1 MGLIGFPELL
11 LILVVALFFF
21 GPDKIPEIARSLGK
35 ATGEFKKAQTQTE
48 NEIKTLGE
56 PLSEK
61 DTNIHKLAI
70 EMGIDA
76 KNKTSEQ
83 LVEEIRSKIRSND
96 TNQVKS

>member
-1 MGLIGFPELL
+1 MGLIGLPELL

-35 ATGEFKKAQTQTE
+35 ATGEFKKAQTETE

-61 DTNIHKLAI
+61 DIKIHNLAI
-70 EMGIDA
+70 EMGIDV
-76 KNKTSEQ
+76 KNKTSEK
-83 LVEEIRSKIRSND
+83 LVEEIRSNIRSKD

>member
-1 MGLIGFPELL
+1 MGLIGLPELL
-11 LILVVALFFF
+11 LILIVALFFF

-35 ATGEFKKAQTQTE
+35 ATGEFKKAQTETE
-48 NEIKTLGE
+48 HEIKRLGE

-61 DTNIHKLAI
+61 DTNIHNLAI

-96 TNQVKS
+96 TNKVKS

>member
-1 MGLIGFPELL
+1 MGLIGLPELL

-48 NEIKTLGE
+48 HEIKRLGE
-56 PLSEK
+56 PLPEK
-61 DTNIHKLAI
+61 DTKIHNLAI

-96 TNQVKS
+96 TNQVKI